1 LRFACVNLCATRL
14 ERKKWQRIVGY
25 AIKKAEGKSSF
36 LPKSVEHN
44 TLYFSLMI
52 FLVGYMGSGKSTTGR
67 LLAEEKGWSF
77 FDLDEEIEEKTG
89 RSIPEIFKSEGET
102 VFRQI
107 EHDSLWELV
116 ALYSK
121 GVVATGG
128 GTACFHDNMEVMKKH
143 GKVIFIDVPE
153 TLLFDRLKSKI
164 FTRPV
169 LAQMD
174 DKQLMEFIAK
184 HLRERRPFYQQADY
198 TVRGDQPDEFLMLEL
213 KEVIEQWSL

>member
-1 LRFACVNLCATRL
+1 M
-14 ERKKWQRIVGY
+14 
-25 AIKKAEGKSSF
+25 KSSF
-36 LPKSVEHN
+36 LTKSVKPW
-44 TLYFSLMI
+44 LMYLSLMI

-67 LLAEEKGWSF
+67 LLAEQLEWPF
-77 FDLDEEIEEKTG
+77 FDLDDEIEEKTG
-89 RSIPEIFKSEGET
+89 RSIPDIFKSEGEE

-128 GTACFHDNMEVMKKH
+128 GTACFHDNLELMKQH
-143 GKVIFIDVPE
+143 GKVVFIDVPE

-184 HLRERRPFYQQADY
+184 HLRERKPFYTQAHY
-198 TVRGDQPDEFLMLEL
+198 TVRGDQPDESLLQELMEA
-213 KEVIEQWSL
+213 IANGSL